1 MASYKLSASILWFL
15 FRCFHD
21 CGIHGKC
28 ASDYTCDC
36 DLGWLGE
43 NCSIDC
49 GCHGHSDCSQGIG
62 ICDSCQGKVW
72 SLGDLNATS
81 VIYQYFK
88 RCLCDILSS
97 STLKCRRKNINIWSK
112 KHHSTEIHENH
123 FIRSKNMP
131 LNLGVWNSKWYLQHV
146 RIIKLNMSFYV
157 LLYVQLHMI
166 CQVKSI
172 ISEEMSGGV
181 CVWLI
186 FSNGMVLRG
195 SNLSQ
200 ILHFGIVEAFGIRS
214 LSYC

>member
-1 MASYKLSASILWFL
+1 MKVTWNQMLQTRCNRLKSLSNKMASYKLSTSILWFL

-88 RCLCDILSS
+88 RCLCDISSS

-123 FIRSKNMP
+123 FIRSKNMC
-131 LNLGVWNSKWYLQHV
+131 LRLGVWNSKWYLQHV
-146 RIIKLNMSFYV
+146 R
-157 LLYVQLHMI
+157 
-166 CQVKSI
+166 
-172 ISEEMSGGV
+172 SEERRVGKE
-181 CVWLI
+181 C
-186 FSNGMVLRG
+186 
-195 SNLSQ
+195 
-200 ILHFGIVEAFGIRS
+200 RS
-214 LSYC
+214 RWSPYH